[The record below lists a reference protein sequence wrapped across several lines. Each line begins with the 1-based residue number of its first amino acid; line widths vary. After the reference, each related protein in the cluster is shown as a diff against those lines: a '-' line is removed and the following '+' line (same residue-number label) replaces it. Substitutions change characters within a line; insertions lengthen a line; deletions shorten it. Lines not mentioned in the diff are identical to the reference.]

1 MTNQFPLIMIAIKVL
16 KTESAIINVTLLEF
30 VHSFKNFGHFY
41 FSLFHFLK
49 TSNLTT
55 LLYLVIRC

>member
-41 FSLFHFLK
+41 FGQIWRLCYIW
-49 TSNLTT
+49 
-55 LLYLVIRC
+55 LLDAEF

>member
-30 VHSFKNFGHFY
+30 VHSFKNFGHF

-49 TSNLTT
+49 TTNLTT

>member
-41 FSLFHFLK
+41 FGQ
-49 TSNLTT
+49 
-55 LLYLVIRC
+55 I